1 MRRLFEK
8 AKLLDMV
15 EWQRDPMELVEVK
28 GISNRRKKPIVLTS
42 FTNSLSCWGN
52 PAGRRSWWH
61 SRPASGPKR
70 CWRSNDRTSTSRT
83 LA

>member
-1 MRRLFEK
+1 
-8 AKLLDMV
+8 
-15 EWQRDPMELVEVK
+15 
-28 GISNRRKKPIVLTS
+28 
-42 FTNSLSCWGN
+42 LSCWGN